1 MKINTDYHITKK
13 GIVKTNP
20 NVMPYDL
27 LMSIN
32 RAHSDLKE
40 GRYVEEILKWLKSN
54 RKESNGKVSKCF

>member
-40 GRYVEEILKWLKSN
+40 GRYVEEILK
-54 RKESNGKVSKCF
+54 